1 MQSDRRLCHSGL
13 LESIPSKLV
22 TSEISILKLNSV
34 AGQVFSCMFWS
45 ENPKTGFLATG
56 QFFPWSSV

>member
-34 AGQVFSCMFWS
+34 AGQVFSVHVLVG
-45 ENPKTGFLATG
+45 NPKSDFLTTGHTYS
-56 QFFPWSSV
+56 WSSV